1 MAEYTFGEL
10 LNEVEKRQ
18 VERVG
23 LEISPKEYDRQLRVL
38 KELMSPQYYAMNG
51 PTISEALH
59 SADASILF
67 PKAISDVLLRP
78 REPLMIGQTLL
89 AKTVQV
95 DNVRSFEFPVMGALR
110 AFDMAETQ
118 EYPEQQPSFTQHFTE
133 VKVNKVGLM
142 LAISEEVIRDSMWDV
157 LGLLIE
163 AAGYAMLRHKEEKIF
178 NEALAKAHVVYD
190 NDTPNSAS
198 GTMWTHG
205 KGSDGK
211 TPNFSVHFDD
221 FIDAMGA
228 LVAHEYVPT
237 DIVMHPLA
245 WVVFAKDPILRAQ
258 FLTAGQIGQSVWRT
272 APQFDQSINVPWN
285 VNYQVTPF
293 IGIKFNAQLTN
304 PTGSSIINTPAM
316 ISNILVLDRNQAII
330 VLQRDPMEMDNFE
343 EFRRDARMVKVRERY
358 GVAALNQGRAIA
370 AIKNVRLE
378 QNFAPVAYFAQVTPA

>member
-1 MAEYTFGEL
+1 M
-10 LNEVEKRQ
+10 
-18 VERVG
+18 ERIGSG
-23 LEISPKEYDRQLRVL
+23 LSPKEFDRQVRVL
-38 KELMSPQYYAMNG
+38 KELMSPGYRAMAG
-51 PTISEALH
+51 PTILEALH

-110 AFDMAETQ
+110 AFDLAEGQ

-133 VKVNKVGLM
+133 VKVNRVGLM
-142 LAISEEVIRDSMWDV
+142 LAVHEDVIRDSMWDI

-163 AAGYAMLRHKEEKIF
+163 AAGYAMMRHKEEKIF
-178 NEALAKAHVVYD
+178 NEAIAKGHVVYD
-190 NDTPNSAS
+190 NDTPNSSS
-198 GTMWTHG
+198 GTWWTHG
-205 KGSDGK
+205 KGPDGK
-211 TPNFSVHFDD
+211 KPNFSVHFDD

-237 DIVMHPLA
+237 DIIMHPLA

-272 APQFDQSINVPWN
+272 APQFDQGINVPWN

-293 IGIKFNAQLTN
+293 VPLRFNSTLSA
-304 PTGSSIINTPAM
+304 PTGGEIINTPCE
-316 ISNILVLDRNQAII
+316 ITDILIIDRNQAII
-330 VLQRDPMEMDNFE
+330 VLQRDPMEMDNFDD
-343 EFRRDARMVKVRERY
+343 FRRDARMVKVRERY
-358 GVAALNQGRAIA
+358 GVAALNQGRAISV
-370 AIKNVRLE
+370 IKNVRLE
-378 QNFAPVAYFAQVTPA
+378 QNFAPIAYFAQVTPA